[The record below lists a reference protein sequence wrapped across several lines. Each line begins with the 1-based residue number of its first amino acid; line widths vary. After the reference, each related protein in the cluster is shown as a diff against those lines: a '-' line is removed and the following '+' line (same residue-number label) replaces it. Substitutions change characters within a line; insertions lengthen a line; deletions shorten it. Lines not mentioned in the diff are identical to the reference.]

1 MGRGG
6 VEGET
11 PVHENQSWLVEFLST
26 LGHVKPGGNLGGPS
40 SKAKYYLLT
49 DSEEVP

>member
-6 VEGET
+6 EEGET
-11 PVHENQSWLVEFLST
+11 PVHENRNWPVEFLST
-26 LGHVKPGGNLGGPS
+26 LGHVKPGGKLGGPS
-40 SKAKYYLLT
+40 SKAKYSLLT